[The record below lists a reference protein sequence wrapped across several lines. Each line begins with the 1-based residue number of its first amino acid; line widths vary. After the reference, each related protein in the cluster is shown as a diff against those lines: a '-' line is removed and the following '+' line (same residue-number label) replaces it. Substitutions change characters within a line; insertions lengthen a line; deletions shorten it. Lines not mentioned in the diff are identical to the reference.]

1 MKLDTSN
8 FSKVARP
15 RPRES
20 QGGWPSGAAAS
31 AGGAWRRTFL
41 VILPPAAV
49 HSHWVMATCGT
60 DANNLY
66 RPSFTPTTTH
76 PILTHT
82 LTPACVHTAGSARS
96 FPTDGG
102 GGGAGIQ
109 AQTSLLRRLTPPP
122 SKLLRPTLQPP
133 DHPTLGNRPLR
144 SRGSPP
150 RLDIHGGLALRPFDP
165 PHRSPRPTLAHPP
178 THAYARSERGIIE
191 DADVYYVLYKL

>member
-1 MKLDTSN
+1 
-8 FSKVARP
+8 
-15 RPRES
+15 
-20 QGGWPSGAAAS
+20 
-31 AGGAWRRTFL
+31 
-41 VILPPAAV
+41 
-49 HSHWVMATCGT
+49 MATCGT

-109 AQTSLLRRLTPPP
+109 AQTSLLRRLTPPRY
-122 SKLLRPTLQPP
+122 SHQTTRHWATDLSGAGGPP
-133 DHPTLGNRPLR
+133 LV
-144 SRGSPP
+144 S
-150 RLDIHGGLALRPFDP
+150 DIHGGLALRPFDP